1 MKFIFTLSL
10 LILLTACKEGAQ
22 EAPLDQA
29 EWEELSIP
37 ARNNSHLGRLKASN
51 GALYFSWVESNDRM
65 DSLFYSSFKDA
76 AWKDRFRIAYA
87 GDWFVN
93 WADFPAIAAN
103 GDRVLTNLL
112 VKSDTGT
119 YTYDVQLQL
128 LQKNSLI
135 KPPFILHDDG
145 TKSEH
150 GFVSMLPWEDGFF
163 ATWLDG
169 RNTGGGH
176 HGHEDHGGA
185 GAMTLR
191 GAFIGPDGA
200 ITGDT
205 ELDAR
210 ICDCCQ
216 TAATLT
222 SSGIVV
228 AYRDRTQEEIRDI
241 SIVRYTEETGWSEPV
256 DVSQDHWN
264 IAGCPVNGPSLS
276 SWNDQVALAWFS
288 AAQGE
293 GKVFLKTSMDG
304 GISFGDSVRLDDGL
318 AYGRVDVQWVDANR
332 VAVLWMEPQG
342 EADVLRIKILQTD
355 GTVLLEQDIST
366 MDASRASGFPQLEL
380 FEDHLYVCWTDVG
393 QEGKGAQIRMKRLF
407 IGQ

>member
-1 MKFIFTLSL
+1 MKLIYAFSL
-10 LILLTACKEGAQ
+10 LILLTACQEGVQ
-22 EAPLDQA
+22 EAPLDQVG
-29 EWEELSIP
+29 WEELSIP
-37 ARNNSHLGRLKASN
+37 ARNNSHLGRLKASKE
-51 GALYFSWVESNDRM
+51 GLYFSWIESDDRM
-65 DSLFYSSFKDA
+65 DSLFYSSFQDA
-76 AWKDRFRIAYA
+76 IWKDRFRMAH
-87 GDWFVN
+87 GDDWFVN

-128 LQKNSLI
+128 LQTDSLI

-150 GFVSMLPWEDGFF
+150 GFVSMLPWQDGFF

-169 RNTGGGH
+169 RNTVGGH
-176 HGHEDHGGA
+176 HGHEDHGSA

-191 GAFIGPDGA
+191 GAFIGPDGTIA
-200 ITGDT
+200 GDT

-216 TAATLT
+216 TAAAATT
-222 SSGIVV
+222 KGIIV

-241 SIVRYTEETGWSEPV
+241 SILRYTEETGWSEPM
-256 DVSQDHWN
+256 DVSQDHWK

-288 AAQGE
+288 APQGE
-293 GKVFLKTSMDG
+293 GKVFLKTSKDG
-304 GISFGDSVRLDDGL
+304 GISFGESVRLDGGL
-318 AYGRVDVQWVDANR
+318 AYGRVDVQWVDSNR
-332 VAVLWMEPQG
+332 VAVIWMEPKG
-342 EADVLRIKILQTD
+342 EADVLRIKILQAD